1 MKKIFITFFII
12 LNVFLSSG
20 QSYKLTIPIKIEV
33 FDIYT
38 ARELTQKILDIDKQM
53 AILEDSLQKYDWRKH
68 PLLSILQLNLD
79 KDFKIMNSS
88 YLGIA
93 ESKDTFLITKYFNQ
107 SLLMPEGV
115 TYEWSYLQNNIY
127 KLVVY
132 KKNSKKLIFSNSDI
146 KTFIVE
152 KTGKESDFEI
162 GNFDYFD
169 SDYLI
174 RIKLNK
180 ESIAKIK
187 KEMGEVL
194 YIKISL
200 SDRLFI
206 LSLPFDKVKNEI
218 LIKDSIYKDF
228 IETLK

>member
-1 MKKIFITFFII
+1 MKKFLFTVFITLNIFFS
-12 LNVFLSSG
+12 FG

-33 FDIYT
+33 YDTYT
-38 ARELTQKILDIDKQM
+38 VRELAQKTIDIDKKM
-53 AILEDSLQKYDWRKH
+53 AILEDSMQKYDWRKH

-79 KDFKIMNSS
+79 NENRPSHSS
-88 YLGIA
+88 YIGLS
-93 ESKDTFLITKYFNQ
+93 ESHDTSKVSNYFNQ

-115 TYEWSYLQNNIY
+115 SYEWSYLQKNIY
-127 KLVVY
+127 KLVVH
-132 KKNSKKLIFSNSDI
+132 KKNNKRLLFSNSDI

-152 KTGKESDFEI
+152 KTGKTSDVEI

-180 ESIAKIK
+180 ESIEKIK
-187 KEMGEVL
+187 KEMGEIL

-206 LSLPFDKVKNEI
+206 LSLPFEKLKKEV

-228 IETLK
+228 INSLK

>member
-1 MKKIFITFFII
+1 
-12 LNVFLSSG
+12 
-20 QSYKLTIPIKIEV
+20 
-33 FDIYT
+33 
-38 ARELTQKILDIDKQM
+38 M

-79 KDFKIMNSS
+79 KNFKIMHSS

-218 LIKDSIYKDF
+218 LIKDSIYNDF